1 LVFGLVAWQVA
12 SHLSLPIQRAFI
24 PEIFIRARA
33 AVIFRNSYFALVTFR
48 RLPLQKRRAQ
58 ASAHSAAFEFA
69 KYGQSPSYSLSAAS
83 AALARELI
91 SC

>member
-24 PEIFIRARA
+24 PEIIRIGAG
-33 AVIFRNSYFALVTFR
+33 SGYFSQFPAL
-48 RLPLQKRRAQ
+48 RLLLVDACLYRKKRRAQ

-69 KYGQSPSYSLSAAS
+69 NYGQ
-83 AALARELI
+83 
-91 SC
+91 